1 MVAIIGSRPAQGYGC
16 RRVHLV
22 NPIEKAGRYMLKQ
35 KSTEAAGGHTLFS
48 YRKPDT
54 LKGGKAIVQLAE
66 SDIIR
71 GRVQIVREGGEN
83 NLHSHTGMDGFW
95 MVLRGR
101 VKFYGPGDEL
111 LAELSQHE
119 GILLPRGTEY
129 WFESSGDEDL
139 ELLQM
144 AAFEKGVKVQR
155 IDKAPQKLDVS
166 TVSVTD
172 ISR

>member
-1 MVAIIGSRPAQGYGC
+1 MPQTKPS
-16 RRVHLV
+16 
-22 NPIEKAGRYMLKQ
+22 NTAGDYK
-35 KSTEAAGGHTLFS
+35 LFS
-48 YRKPDT
+48 YRKPET

-83 NLHSHTGMDGFW
+83 NLHSHKGMDGFW

-111 LAELSQHE
+111 LAELAQHE
-119 GILLPRGTEY
+119 GILLPRGSEY

-144 AAFEKGVKVQR
+144 AAFEKGVKVER
-155 IDKAPQKLDVS
+155 VDKAPQKLAVGSVS
-166 TVSVTD
+166 ITD

>member
-1 MVAIIGSRPAQGYGC
+1 
-16 RRVHLV
+16 
-22 NPIEKAGRYMLKQ
+22 MLKP
-35 KSTEAAGGHTLFS
+35 KSREAMAPGDYKLFS
-48 YRKPDT
+48 YRKPET

-83 NLHSHTGMDGFW
+83 NLHSHKGMDGFW

-111 LAELSQHE
+111 IAELAQHE

-144 AAFEKGVKVQR
+144 AAFEKGVKVER
-155 IDKAPQKLDVS
+155 VDKEPQKLAVGSVS
-166 TVSVTD
+166 ITD

>member
-1 MVAIIGSRPAQGYGC
+1 MLESKSREQMEPGSY
-16 RRVHLV
+16 
-22 NPIEKAGRYMLKQ
+22 K
-35 KSTEAAGGHTLFS
+35 LFS
-48 YRKPDT
+48 YRKPET

-83 NLHSHTGMDGFW
+83 NLHSHKGMDGFW
-95 MVLRGR
+95 LVLRGR

-111 LAELSQHE
+111 IVELSQHE

-129 WFESSGDEDL
+129 WFESSGEEDL

-144 AAFEKGVKVQR
+144 AAFEKGVKVER
-155 IDKAPQKLDVS
+155 VDKEPQKFAVG
-166 TVSVTD
+166 SVAISD

>member
-1 MVAIIGSRPAQGYGC
+1 
-16 RRVHLV
+16 
-22 NPIEKAGRYMLKQ
+22 MLKE
-35 KSTEAAGGHTLFS
+35 KSCEALPEGSYQLFS
-48 YRKPDT
+48 YKKPET
-54 LKGGKAIVQLAE
+54 LRGGKSIVQLAQ

-83 NLHSHTGMDGFW
+83 NLHSHKGMDGFW

-111 LAELSQHE
+111 IAELSQHE
-119 GILLPRGTEY
+119 GILLPRGTQY

-144 AAFEKGVKVQR
+144 AAFEKGVEVER
-155 IDKAPQKLDVS
+155 VDMEPQKFAVGTS
-166 TVSVTD
+166 EVRN
-172 ISR
+172 IAR

>member
-1 MVAIIGSRPAQGYGC
+1 
-16 RRVHLV
+16 
-22 NPIEKAGRYMLKQ
+22 MLKA
-35 KSTEAAGGHTLFS
+35 KPETAPGGHTLFS
-48 YRKPDT
+48 YRKPEN

-95 MVLRGR
+95 MVLHGR

-155 IDKAPQKLDVS
+155 IDKAPQKLNVS
-166 TVSVTD
+166 SVSVTD

>member
-1 MVAIIGSRPAQGYGC
+1 
-16 RRVHLV
+16 
-22 NPIEKAGRYMLKQ
+22 MLKPASKEQ
-35 KSTEAAGGHTLFS
+35 MAPGSYKLFS
-48 YRKPDT
+48 YRKPET

-83 NLHSHTGMDGFW
+83 NLHSHKGMDGFW
-95 MVLRGR
+95 LVLRGR
-101 VKFYGPGDEL
+101 VKFYGPGDAL
-111 LAELSQHE
+111 IAELGQHE

-129 WFESSGDEDL
+129 WFESSGEEDL

-144 AAFEKGVKVQR
+144 AAFEKGVKVER
-155 IDKAPQKLDVS
+155 VDKEPQKFEVG
-166 TVSVTD
+166 SVAISD

>member
-1 MVAIIGSRPAQGYGC
+1 
-16 RRVHLV
+16 
-22 NPIEKAGRYMLKQ
+22 MLKA
-35 KSTEAAGGHTLFS
+35 KSNETAPGGHTLFS
-48 YRKPDT
+48 YRKPET